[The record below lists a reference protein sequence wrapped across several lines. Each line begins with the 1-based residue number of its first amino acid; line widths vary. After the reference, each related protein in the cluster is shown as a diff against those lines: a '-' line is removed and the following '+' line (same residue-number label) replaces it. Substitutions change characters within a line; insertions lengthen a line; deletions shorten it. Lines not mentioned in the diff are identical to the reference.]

1 MTQPPPDSGPSPFD
15 PQFPPAQAPPP
26 PPIPPGPYAAPPP
39 MAPGPYGA
47 PPPPGVAPGPYAAPP
62 PGVAPGPYAAPP
74 PGVARKSNT
83 GKTVAI
89 VILAIVGGSALLSI
103 VLAGVCLGL
112 LSQSGL

>member
-26 PPIPPGPYAAPPP
+26 PPIPQGPYAAPPPP

-47 PPPPGVAPGPYAAPP
+47 PPMGPGPYGVPPMGPGPYAAPP
-62 PGVAPGPYAAPP
+62 PGVP
-74 PGVARKSNT
+74 RKSNA

-89 VILAIVGGSALLSI
+89 VILTVIGGSALLMI
-103 VLAGVCLGL
+103 VLAGVCL
-112 LSQSGL
+112 SQL

>member
-74 PGVARKSNT
+74 PGVPRKSNA

-89 VILAIVGGSALLSI
+89 VILTVIGGSALLMI
-103 VLAGVCLGL
+103 VLAGVCL
-112 LSQSGL
+112 SQL

>member
-26 PPIPPGPYAAPPP
+26 PPIPQGPYAAPPPP

-47 PPPPGVAPGPYAAPP
+47 PPMGPDPYAAPP
-62 PGVAPGPYAAPP
+62 PGVP
-74 PGVARKSNT
+74 RKSNA

-89 VILAIVGGSALLSI
+89 VILTVIGGSALLMI
-103 VLAGVCLGL
+103 VLAGVCL
-112 LSQSGL
+112 SQL

>member
-39 MAPGPYGA
+39 PMAPGPYGA
-47 PPPPGVAPGPYAAPP
+47 PPMGPGPYGAPPMGPGPYAAPP
-62 PGVAPGPYAAPP
+62 PGVP
-74 PGVARKSNT
+74 RKSNA

-89 VILAIVGGSALLSI
+89 VILTVIGGSALLMI
-103 VLAGVCLGL
+103 VLAGVCL
-112 LSQSGL
+112 SQL